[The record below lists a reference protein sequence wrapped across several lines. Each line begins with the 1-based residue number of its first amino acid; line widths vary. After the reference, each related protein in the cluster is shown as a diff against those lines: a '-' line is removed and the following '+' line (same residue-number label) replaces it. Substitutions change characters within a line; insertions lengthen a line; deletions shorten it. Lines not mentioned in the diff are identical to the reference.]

1 MDLLPLWGL
10 FSSGFIASTLLPGGS
25 ELLLLYLLEQA
36 QHPVW
41 LLVLTA
47 GAGNSLGGLV
57 TWGMGYWLGRRFPSR
72 PLKPRQQQA
81 LNWLQR
87 HGSPVLLLSWLPLIG
102 DPLCLISGWLRQPF
116 WLCALMIVAG
126 KLGRYLLLSWAYLG
140 L

>member
-1 MDLLPLWGL
+1 MDWLPLWGL

-25 ELLLLYLLEQA
+25 EILLLYLLEQA

-47 GAGNSLGGLV
+47 GAGNSLGGLL
-57 TWGMGYWLGRRFPSR
+57 TWGMGYWLGRRYPAR

-126 KLGRYLLLSWAYLG
+126 KLTRYLVIVSAYSTM
-140 L
+140 